1 MCALAPLA
9 PMELQNGRQKVGT
22 WIFAPNGQFLFRCMA
37 RIYGLVDAC
46 YCAHHALKIDGG
58 EPQQVW
64 PQVWPCGG
72 SVGGAAAQ
80 AAQLSSPCCAED
92 REGIE

>member
-9 PMELQNGRQKVGT
+9 PMELQNERQKVGT

-46 YCAHHALKIDGG
+46 YCAHYALKIDG
-58 EPQQVW
+58 EKSQQVRHTC
-64 PQVWPCGG
+64 PLQCGT
-72 SVGGAAAQ
+72 VQHA
-80 AAQLSSPCCAED
+80 
-92 REGIE
+92 